1 MTKFLALTLVNLQM
15 ALYQLSLV
23 RRRTGRQEGRGF
35 QMGIG
40 IIVLVIMAYWGFWS
54 YMLTKTFGQ
63 SGVPWLTLVIG
74 MLFVALLIMGLGLYT
89 FNSMLFES
97 ADTDQLF
104 AMPLSKLTVLLGK
117 VSGIVVE
124 NWIIGLVFWLPIVA
138 VYGYYAHPAPLFYLF
153 ALVTLLILPG
163 VPLFLLALISY
174 LVGLLASGGR
184 WRKILQTV
192 LTLGFMAAIGIG
204 LRSAVAYLLATAKID
219 GTASAQDQYF
229 ALLQRLY
236 PPAGYAIHALVG
248 GSWSA
253 MGLAILWNV
262 LPFLAI
268 ATLIGAS
275 YAWIRSRITTVAR
288 VTSGHATYK
297 TTSAA
302 RALYG
307 KELSRLLGSPMYMLN
322 SLIGALL
329 TILFAFLFTIQT
341 GKNAEG
347 MRETLQQ
354 LNITLTP
361 ILLIAFLFMLSLAN
375 TTAASISLE
384 GQNLWIVQSM
394 PVDAATVLRSKLL
407 VQLTII
413 PAIVLVSCVIALFT
427 VSVGGAGFVMLLV
440 PCLVFIAVSAIV
452 GLIYN
457 LHFHR
462 FDFYNDMQVVK
473 NSASVLLTMGTMA
486 VVVAAA
492 TFGYWL
498 LRRFMTVNL
507 WAYWGVWVAILVV
520 AAVVLY
526 RHLMMRGVVMFQELS
541 G

>member
-1 MTKFLALTLVNLQM
+1 MTKYLALTRVNLQM

-23 RRRTGRQEGRGF
+23 RRTTGRREGRGF
-35 QMGIG
+35 QTGLI

-54 YMLTKTFGQ
+54 NQMTKSLGD
-63 SGVPWLTLVIG
+63 SGVPWLTLVLG
-74 MLFVALLIMGLGLYT
+74 MLFVSFMIMGLGLYT
-89 FNSMLFES
+89 FNSLLFES

-124 NWIIGLVFWLPIVA
+124 NWIIGLVFWLPMVI
-138 VYGYYAHPAPLFYLF
+138 VYGNYAHPAPLFYVF
-153 ALVTLLILPG
+153 ALVTLLIMPG
-163 VPLFLLALISY
+163 VPLFILALISY

-184 WRKILQTV
+184 WRKILQIV
-192 LTLGFMAAIGIG
+192 LTLGFMAAIGFG
-204 LRSAVAYLLATAKID
+204 LRYATAQLLATAKID
-219 GTASAQDQYF
+219 TNANVQDLLF
-229 ALLQRLY
+229 ALLQRTY
-236 PPAGYAIHALVG
+236 PPVGYAIHGLIA

-253 MGLAILWNV
+253 MGLAVLWNV

-268 ATLIGAS
+268 ATLIAAS
-275 YAWIRSRITTVAR
+275 YAWIRSRITAVAR
-288 VTSGHATYK
+288 VTGGHVTYK

-302 RALYG
+302 RTLFG
-307 KELSRLLGSPMYMLN
+307 KELSRLFGSPMYMLN

-329 TILFAFLFTIQT
+329 TILFAFLFAIST

-347 MRETLQQ
+347 MRELLAQ
-354 LNITLTP
+354 LGITLTP
-361 ILLIAFLFMLSLAN
+361 ILLITFLFMLSLAN

-384 GQNLWIVQSM
+384 GKNLWIVQSM

-407 VQLTII
+407 VQLTTI
-413 PAIVLVSCVIALFT
+413 PAIVLVSCVISLFT
-427 VSVGGAGFVMLLV
+427 VSVGGTGFVMLLV
-440 PCLVFIAVSAIV
+440 PCLVFTVVSACL

-526 RHLMMRGVVMFQELS
+526 RHLMTRGVVMFQELS